1 MGDENTCAKTG
12 GNSGENSGENT
23 GVNTCGNT
31 RRKTAVVITILAGAF
46 AVMAMSNAVVP
57 VLNLLAKDSP
67 QIQGIIYSAYFLGAF
82 LTVLPAGMISDRVGR
97 TLPIRAGLI
106 LTAVAGIAMILLAN
120 PYLIAAARFA
130 EGIGAGL
137 FVASA
142 LAWINEQE
150 EHKKI
155 SGYYFACINLGF
167 LSSLILTGYF
177 SGYSLMTGVLIFTVL
192 ASVALILSLG
202 TIRGN
207 TGNAGNTG
215 NDAAEEKAKRS
226 PLSEIILGSLA
237 LFFSV
242 AVLSGTTGVVI
253 SLYPGFSGISAL
265 VAGILIGLMDL
276 GTITSSLYASR
287 RAGRGVRFE
296 IPAGALIIAALVLVI
311 LLIPAGNL
319 IAAGLLFIG
328 IGAAYGTVTIAQVDY
343 LSKTKYGQGAVL
355 GIYNL
360 FGYAGM
366 AFMPFA
372 SGILAE
378 SSYPSAFI
386 ATALLCLTVCATAV
400 LAAKGRKD

>member
-1 MGDENTCAKTG
+1 MKSGNTCADTG
-12 GNSGENSGENT
+12 DNIGENT
-23 GVNTCGNT
+23 GGNTGENACGNV
-31 RRKTAVVITILAGAF
+31 RKTAVVITILAGAF

-57 VLNLLAKDSP
+57 VLNLLAGDSP

-106 LTAVAGIAMILLAN
+106 LTVVAGTAMILLSN
-120 PYLIAAARFA
+120 PYMIAAARFA

-167 LSSLILTGYF
+167 LSSLVLTGYF

-192 ASVALILSLG
+192 ATLALMLSLG
-202 TIRGN
+202 TIRRN
-207 TGNAGNTG
+207 LAADVKT
-215 NDAAEEKAKRS
+215 DAADKPKFSNIA
-226 PLSEIILGSLA
+226 EIILGFLA

-253 SLYPGFSGISAL
+253 SIYPGYSGISAL
-265 VAGILIGLMDL
+265 AAGILIGLMDI

-287 RAGRGVRFE
+287 RAGRDIRFE
-296 IPAGALIIAALVLVI
+296 IPVGAIIIAALVLI
-311 LLIPAGNL
+311 LMFIPAGNL
-319 IAAGLLFIG
+319 IAAGVLFIG

-372 SGILAE
+372 AGILAE
-378 SSYPSAFI
+378 SSYPQAFL
-386 ATALLCLTVCATAV
+386 ATALLCLIVCITII
-400 LAAKGRKD
+400 LTAKGRKD

>member
-1 MGDENTCAKTG
+1 MKSGNTCAETG
-12 GNSGENSGENT
+12 GNIGGNNSGKT
-23 GVNTCGNT
+23 GVKT
-31 RRKTAVVITILAGAF
+31 RGKTAVVITVLAGAF

-97 TLPIRAGLI
+97 TLPIHAGLI
-106 LTAVAGIAMILLAN
+106 LTVIAGIAMILLTN
-120 PYLIAAARFA
+120 PYMIAAARFA

-167 LSSLILTGYF
+167 LSSLVLTGYF

-192 ASVALILSLG
+192 ATLALMLSLG
-202 TIRGN
+202 TIRRN
-207 TGNAGNTG
+207 LAAAVKT
-215 NDAAEEKAKRS
+215 DAADKPK
-226 PLSEIILGSLA
+226 LSEIAEIILGFLV

-253 SLYPGFSGISAL
+253 SIYPGFSGISAL
-265 VAGILIGLMDL
+265 AAGILIGLMDI
-276 GTITSSLYASR
+276 GTITGSLCASR
-287 RAGRGVRFE
+287 RAGRDLRFE
-296 IPAGALIIAALVLVI
+296 IPAGALIIAALVLI
-311 LLIPAGNL
+311 LMFIPAGNTGSL
-319 IAAGLLFIG
+319 IAAGVLFIG

-372 SGILAE
+372 AGILAE
-378 SSYPSAFI
+378 SSYPQAFL
-386 ATALLCLTVCATAV
+386 ATALLCLTVCVTII
-400 LAAKGRKD
+400 LTAKGGKE